1 MCSLFFRLRRGGLSR
16 YPALADIF
24 VSRHQRR
31 REQQLFLDEFAQG
44 DSPVRR
50 ERGLKSHLVA
60 FTDVGLGR
68 VGNEPQRRV
77 RIALDPHWLQ
87 TPLTAQRYACLD
99 ADPCDRLTSLARKID
114 AGVGVTFQT
123 RKIVG

>member
-1 MCSLFFRLRRGGLSR
+1 LCSLFFRLRRGGLSR

-50 ERGLKSHLVA
+50 ERGLKSQ
-60 FTDVGLGR
+60 GG
-68 VGNEPQRRV
+68 V
-77 RIALDPHWLQ
+77 RIALDPHRLQ